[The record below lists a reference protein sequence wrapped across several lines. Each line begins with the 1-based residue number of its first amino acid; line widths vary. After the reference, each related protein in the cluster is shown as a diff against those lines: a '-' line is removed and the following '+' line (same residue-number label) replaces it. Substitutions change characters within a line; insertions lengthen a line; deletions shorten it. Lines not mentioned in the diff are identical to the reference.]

1 MRFPG
6 LRLLLFGASRSAS
19 SIRLGHRRIFILPTR
34 LGLGFGLLL
43 GAMLLTAMN
52 YQNNLA
58 YAFVFLTAS
67 AALTSALHT
76 YANLA
81 GVVLSPGRAPPV
93 FAGQEAVFPVRLAE
107 KRGAA
112 RVAIEVSPRRGE
124 PGVLDLEPYGEAVAQ
139 PALTAGQR
147 GLLPAPELVV
157 RTTHPLGLFRVWSRV
172 RFDQECL
179 VYPGPANEA
188 PDAGVLFPEGA
199 GSGQKEIISGEEDL
213 DSLRQHRQ
221 GESYKR
227 IDWKA
232 YARGRGL
239 VSKHFSGPE
248 QASVW
253 LDFDALSEP
262 GTENRLSVLARII
275 LDLAESG
282 TPYGLKL
289 PHTSISPDSG
299 QEHMHGCLAEL
310 ALFDT
315 RVAYDQKTDT

>member
-6 LRLLLFGASRSAS
+6 LRLLLLGAPRSTS

-67 AALTSALHT
+67 VALTSALHT

-81 GVVLSPGRAPPV
+81 GVIVSPGRASPV
-93 FAGQEAVFPVRLAE
+93 FAGQQAVFPVRLAE
-107 KRGAA
+107 KRGTG
-112 RVAIEVSPRRGE
+112 RIAIEVAPHRGE
-124 PGVLDLEPYGEAVAQ
+124 PLVLDLEPYKEAVAE
-139 PALTAGQR
+139 PAVTTDRR
-147 GLLPAPELVV
+147 GLLPAPELIL
-157 RTTHPLGLFRVWSRV
+157 RTTHPLGLFRVWSRA
-172 RFDQECL
+172 RFEQDCL
-179 VYPGPANEA
+179 VYPSPAKVSS
-188 PDAGVLFPEGA
+188 DTGVLLPEGA
-199 GSGQKEIISGEEDL
+199 GSGQTQSASGDEDL
-213 DSLRQHRQ
+213 DSLRQHRH
-221 GESYKR
+221 GESFKR

-239 VSKHFSGPE
+239 VSKHFSGPQ

-262 GTENRLSVLARII
+262 DTETRLSVLTRMI
-275 LDLAESG
+275 LDLTQAG

-299 QEHMHGCLAEL
+299 REHMHACLGEL
-310 ALFDT
+310 ALFEAKRRD
-315 RVAYDQKTDT
+315 RENAA

>member
-6 LRLLLFGASRSAS
+6 LRLLLFGAPRSAS

-81 GVVLSPGRAPPV
+81 GIILSPGRAPPV
-93 FAGQEAVFPVRLAE
+93 FAGQQAAFPVRLAE
-107 KRGAA
+107 KRGTG
-112 RVAIEVSPRRGE
+112 RVAIEVAPRRGE
-124 PGVLDLEPYGEAVAQ
+124 PRVLDLEPYRESVAEPAV
-139 PALTAGQR
+139 TADRR

-157 RTTHPLGLFRVWSRV
+157 RTTHPLGLFRVWSRA
-172 RFDQECL
+172 RFDQDCL
-179 VYPGPANEA
+179 VYPSPARES
-188 PDAGVLFPEGA
+188 PDADVLLPEGA
-199 GSGQKEIISGEEDL
+199 DSGQKQSVSGEEDL

-221 GESYKR
+221 GESSKR

-239 VSKHFSGPE
+239 MSKHFSGPE

-262 GTENRLSVLARII
+262 GTETRLSVLARMI
-275 LDLAESG
+275 LDLDQAG

-289 PHTSISPDSG
+289 PHTNIPPDSG
-299 QEHMHGCLAEL
+299 RDHMHACLAEL
-310 ALFDT
+310 ALFYARGRD
-315 RVAYDQKTDT
+315 REDAA

>member
-6 LRLLLFGASRSAS
+6 LRLLLFGAPRSAT

-34 LGLGFGLLL
+34 LGLGFALLL

-81 GVVLSPGRAPPV
+81 GVIVSPGRASPV
-93 FAGQEAVFPVRLAE
+93 FAGQQAVFPVRVAE
-107 KRGAA
+107 KRGTG
-112 RVAIEVSPRRGE
+112 RGAIEVSPRRGE
-124 PGVLDLEPYGEAVAQ
+124 PRVLDLEPYQETVAE
-139 PALTAGQR
+139 PALTAERR
-147 GLLPAPELVV
+147 GLLPAPELVL
-157 RTTHPLGLFRVWSRV
+157 RTTHPLGLFCVWSRA
-172 RFDQECL
+172 RFDQDCL
-179 VYPGPANEA
+179 VYPSPVSES
-188 PDAGVLFPEGA
+188 PDAGVLFPEGS
-199 GSGQKEIISGEEDL
+199 GSGQTESLSGEEDL

-221 GESYKR
+221 GESSKR

-239 VSKHFSGPE
+239 VSKHFAGPE

-262 GTENRLSVLARII
+262 GTEARLSVLARMI
-275 LDLAESG
+275 LDLAQAG

-289 PHTSISPDSG
+289 PHTSIPPDSG
-299 QEHMHGCLAEL
+299 REHMHACLAEL
-310 ALFDT
+310 ALFDAH
-315 RVAYDQKTDT
+315 VANDKKHSL